1 MQNPPRNVLCPACTA
16 LCCCNRPAG
25 SLLAS
30 QAWQDF
36 SNPLLLPRG
45 AARNLAG
52 GAWELSHT
60 VRVMV
65 FGDYMEA
72 ASLNVPR

>member
-1 MQNPPRNVLCPACTA
+1 MQNPPRNVFCPACTA
-16 LCCCNRPAG
+16 LCCWNSPAG

-36 SNPLLLPRG
+36 SNPRS
-45 AARNLAG
+45 AARAAAGNLAG
-52 GAWELSHT
+52 GAWELSRT

-65 FGDYMEA
+65 FGDYREA